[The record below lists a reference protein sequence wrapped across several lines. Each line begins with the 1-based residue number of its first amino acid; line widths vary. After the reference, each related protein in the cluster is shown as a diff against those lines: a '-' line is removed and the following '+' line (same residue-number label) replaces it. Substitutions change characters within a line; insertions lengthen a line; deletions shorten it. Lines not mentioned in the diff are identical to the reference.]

1 MLYTIAEVAKATG
14 LEESLILKAIEDGQ
28 MTGSKNVS
36 GEWHVQDAEL
46 HSFYSSIAQDYCK
59 RQLQADLRKS
69 DGRSQQAESA
79 NIADNNEGRV
89 GQEQTETRT
98 GADQAETSPST
109 PSTASTWQD
118 EIRIDNRDRI
128 SASDSR
134 PALRPTRIR
143 FITATVLLAL
153 GCSGALSSFYVF
165 GRSQVPEQ
173 KANSSGPVLGSEKAS
188 IPVTTLEPRSGEEI
202 IGNVASATANAID
215 HPHESTKNLSQAPSP
230 SQAATEQ
237 DTTTSHTAAKKAQ
250 TKAVRKL
257 VLVPI
262 PETRPTTLK
271 GWTVRN
277 VVNGIA
283 TLEGPGGTWK
293 AARGDTLPGLGKV
306 DSVVWWGNRW
316 IVATSK
322 GLITTP

>member
-1 MLYTIAEVAKATG
+1 MLYTIAEAAKATS
-14 LEESLILKAIEDGQ
+14 LAESLILRGIEDGQ
-28 MTGSKNVS
+28 ITGSKNVS

-46 HSFYSSIAQDYCK
+46 HSFYLSIAQDYCK
-59 RQLQADLRKS
+59 RQWQADLRKG
-69 DGRSQQAESA
+69 DGRSQQAEIA
-79 NIADNNEGRV
+79 NIADNDERRV

-109 PSTASTWQD
+109 PATASTWQV
-118 EIRIDNRDRI
+118 EIRIDDRDRI

-143 FITATVLLAL
+143 FTTATVLLAL
-153 GCSGALSSFYVF
+153 GCSGAVSSFYFF

-173 KANSSGPVLGSEKAS
+173 KANSSNPVLGSEKAS

-230 SQAATEQ
+230 PPAVTEQ
-237 DTTTSHTAAKKAQ
+237 DTTTSHTAAKKGQ
-250 TKAVRKL
+250 TKAVRN
-257 VLVPI
+257 VPV

-283 TLEGPGGTWK
+283 TVEGPGGTWK

-306 DSVVWWGNRW
+306 DSVVLWGNRW
-316 IVATSK
+316 IVATSQ
-322 GLITTP
+322 GLITSP

>member
-1 MLYTIAEVAKATG
+1 MLYTIAEAAKATG

-46 HSFYSSIAQDYCK
+46 HSFYLSIAQDYCQ
-59 RQLQADLRKS
+59 RQWQADLRKS

-79 NIADNNEGRV
+79 NIADNDEGRV

-98 GADQAETSPST
+98 GADQTETSPST

-118 EIRIDNRDRI
+118 EIRIDDRDRI

-134 PALRPTRIR
+134 PTLRPTRIR

-153 GCSGALSSFYVF
+153 GCSGALSSFYFF
-165 GRSQVPEQ
+165 GRSQVP
-173 KANSSGPVLGSEKAS
+173 ANSSSPVLGSEKAS
-188 IPVTTLEPRSGEEI
+188 IPVTTLEPRSGKEI
-202 IGNVASATANAID
+202 ISNVASATANAID

-230 SQAATEQ
+230 PPAVMEQ
-237 DTTTSHTAAKKAQ
+237 DTSHTAAKKGQ

-257 VLVPI
+257 VPF
-262 PETRPTTLK
+262 PESRPTTLK

-283 TLEGPGGTWK
+283 TLEGPGVTWK

-306 DSVVWWGNRW
+306 DSVVLWGNRW